1 MSFRNS
7 TAVAFNYT
15 APVNTGPAITGY
27 KIQWNSGSGS
37 VFTTI
42 TTQTDLTQLYFIKTT
57 GITGGL
63 TYEFRII
70 AINVVGESAAS
81 PVLAILAA

>member
-1 MSFRNS
+1 MFTVIAINLVGSGPASTQTLIVAGNVPPQPSAPVMSFRNS

-42 TTQTDLTQLYFIKTT
+42 TT
-57 GITGGL
+57 
-63 TYEFRII
+63 
-70 AINVVGESAAS
+70 
-81 PVLAILAA
+81 